1 MKKEEI
7 IILGCGFNGM
17 ITALGLA
24 SYNIKSTI
32 IEKKNLSNTNYLDT
46 RTTALT
52 QRSKSIFK
60 NFNIWKDIEPYT
72 SNINEV
78 YVVDNKSTMMV
89 HLNASKSE
97 FDSIGYMI
105 ENSNLYVKLI
115 ELVQNNPLINVIDNT
130 SYVSIDSHQH
140 STKIYLTNK
149 IFNSKDN
156 SNITA
161 IDINTSSK
169 INCELL
175 IVCDGCNS
183 IARKQYFEYFIDKEY
198 HQSAIVF
205 NVRHQKQHFG
215 TAVEHFLPNG
225 PFATLPLADQQ
236 VSSIVWVEK
245 SNLATLYT
253 QMDKKS
259 LTNYVQDKFGWS
271 LGKIEIITTPVLYP
285 LKAKIAKQYYHNNVV
300 LVGDTAHMIHPL
312 AGQGLNQ
319 SIKDIDSLT
328 DILHS
333 RKSLGLEMTSSEFKL
348 YQRDRFLDNYTMY
361 LLTDNLNRLFS
372 NNLPLLATARKISL
386 GLLDKSVILKRM
398 IMEYGMGSYS
408 VSSKIINIANYIF

>member
-140 STKIYLTNK
+140 ST
-149 IFNSKDN
+149 
-156 SNITA
+156 A

-169 INCELL
+169 IHCDLL
-175 IVCDGCNS
+175 IVCDGYNS
-183 IARKQYFEYFIDKEY
+183 ISRKQYFEYFIDKEY

-328 DILHS
+328 NILYS

>member
-1 MKKEEI
+1 
-7 IILGCGFNGM
+7 M

-60 NFNIWKDIEPYT
+60 NFNIWKDIEPYI

-140 STKIYLTNK
+140 ST
-149 IFNSKDN
+149 
-156 SNITA
+156 A

-169 INCELL
+169 IHCDLL

-183 IARKQYFEYFIDKEY
+183 IARKQYFEYLIDKEY

-225 PFATLPLADQQ
+225 PFAALPLADQQ

-245 SNLATLYT
+245 SNLATLYA

-259 LTNYVQDKFGWS
+259 LTNYVQDKFGCS

-319 SIKDIDSLT
+319 SIKDINSLT
-328 DILHS
+328 DILYS

-372 NNLPLLATARKISL
+372 NNLPLLATVRKISL

-398 IMEYGMGSYS
+398 IMKYGMGSYS
-408 VSSKIINIANYIF
+408 VGSKIINIANYIF

>member
-97 FDSIGYMI
+97 FDSIGHMI

-130 SYVSIDSHQH
+130 SYISIDSHQH
-140 STKIYLTNK
+140 S
-149 IFNSKDN
+149 
-156 SNITA
+156 TA

-169 INCELL
+169 IHCDLL

-183 IARKQYFEYFIDKEY
+183 IARTQYFEYFIDKEY
-198 HQSAIVF
+198 HQSAIVL
-205 NVRHQKQHFG
+205 NVKHQKQHLG

-271 LGKIEIITTPVLYP
+271 LGKIEIITNPVLYP

-398 IMEYGMGSYS
+398 IMKYGMGSYS

>member
-32 IEKKNLSNTNYLDT
+32 IEKKNLSNTNYLDV

-78 YVVDNKSTMMV
+78 YIVDNKSTMMV
-89 HLNASKSE
+89 HLNASESE

-105 ENSNLYVKLI
+105 ENSNLYAKLI
-115 ELVQNNPLINVIDNT
+115 ELVQNNTLINVIDNT
-130 SYVSIDSHQH
+130 SYVSIDSHQY
-140 STKIYLTNK
+140 S
-149 IFNSKDN
+149 
-156 SNITA
+156 TA

-198 HQSAIVF
+198 HQSAIVL
-205 NVRHQKQHFG
+205 NVKHQKQHLG

-245 SNLATLYT
+245 SSLATLYT

-271 LGKIEIITTPVLYP
+271 LGKIEIITNPVLYP

>member
-60 NFNIWKDIEPYT
+60 NFNIWKDIEPYI

-140 STKIYLTNK
+140 ST
-149 IFNSKDN
+149 
-156 SNITA
+156 A

-169 INCELL
+169 IHCDLL

-183 IARKQYFEYFIDKEY
+183 IARKQYFEYLIDKEY

-225 PFATLPLADQQ
+225 PFAALPLADQQ

-245 SNLATLYT
+245 SNLATLYA

-259 LTNYVQDKFGWS
+259 LTNYVQDKFGCS

-319 SIKDIDSLT
+319 SIKDINSLT
-328 DILHS
+328 DILYS

-372 NNLPLLATARKISL
+372 NNLPLLATVRKISL

-398 IMEYGMGSYS
+398 IMKYGMGSYS
-408 VSSKIINIANYIF
+408 VGSKIINIANYIF

>member
-60 NFNIWKDIEPYT
+60 NFNIWQDIEPYT

-89 HLNASKSE
+89 HLNGSKSG

-130 SYVSIDSHQH
+130 SYVSIDSHQC
-140 STKIYLTNK
+140 S
-149 IFNSKDN
+149 
-156 SNITA
+156 TA

-169 INCELL
+169 IHCDLL

-183 IARKQYFEYFIDKEY
+183 IARKQYFEYFINKEY

-236 VSSIVWVEK
+236 ISSIVWVEK
-245 SNLATLYT
+245 SNLATLYA
-253 QMDKKS
+253 QMEKKS

-398 IMEYGMGSYS
+398 IMKYGMGSYS

>member
-140 STKIYLTNK
+140 ST
-149 IFNSKDN
+149 
-156 SNITA
+156 A

-169 INCELL
+169 IHCDLL

-205 NVRHQKQHFG
+205 NVRHQKQHLG

-245 SNLATLYT
+245 SNLATLYA

-271 LGKIEIITTPVLYP
+271 LGKIEIITTPVLYS
-285 LKAKIAKQYYHNNVV
+285 LKAKITKQYYHNNVV

-328 DILHS
+328 
-333 RKSLGLEMTSSEFKL
+333 
-348 YQRDRFLDNYTMY
+348 
-361 LLTDNLNRLFS
+361 
-372 NNLPLLATARKISL
+372 
-386 GLLDKSVILKRM
+386 
-398 IMEYGMGSYS
+398 
-408 VSSKIINIANYIF
+408 

>member
-32 IEKKNLSNTNYLDT
+32 IEKKNLSNTNYFDT

-60 NFNIWKDIEPYT
+60 NFNIWKNIEPYT

-78 YVVDNKSTMMV
+78 YIVDNKSTMMV
-89 HLNASKSE
+89 HLNTSKSE

-105 ENSNLYVKLI
+105 ENSNLYAKLI

-130 SYVSIDSHQH
+130 SYVSIDSRQY
-140 STKIYLTNK
+140 S
-149 IFNSKDN
+149 
-156 SNITA
+156 TA
-161 IDINTSSK
+161 IDINASSK

-183 IARKQYFEYFIDKEY
+183 IARKQYFEYFIDKKY

-205 NVRHQKQHFG
+205 NAGHQKQHFG

-245 SNLATLYT
+245 SNLATLYA

-300 LVGDTAHMIHPL
+300 LVGDTAHIIHPL

-398 IMEYGMGSYS
+398 IMKYGMGSYS